1 MLYRQTDRQ
10 TDEQTDQQTEPEQ
23 PKTLEELK
31 EYFYNELDNRQ
42 ENNIIEPENAS
53 FLKRFIAQADSI
65 DDVYKIAAL
74 GTMYKKTGFHFDV
87 RLEKDTNK
95 IKYLSKNENL
105 SFKSDIDSPNKNIK
119 NQLIIGDN
127 YDALKNL
134 LINYRNQIDVI
145 YIDPPYG
152 KDDMGQF
159 AETNYNNAITRDNL
173 LSMLYPRL
181 QMAKQLLSEDGVIF
195 CSIDDKNQA
204 YVKCLFDDVFGDE
217 NFIFNIPRLNKKGGK
232 STNTIQK
239 NHDYILCYCK
249 NSQDTVFSQLLKEE
263 SSYNCSDEYEKERGK
278 YKLSQTLDYNSLQ
291 YSSNMDYEIVIGDN
305 KYYPGGSYENFI
317 QRHLGNHGKID
328 WVWRWSQKS
337 IDWGIKNGFIV
348 VKGDRLYTK
357 TYLKCRKKQGCNEI
371 EYLEGTK
378 PYTTL
383 YYIDNLF
390 SNDNGKK
397 NLDLIFENSSV
408 LFRNPKPINLIKSL
422 VKMVN
427 LSPNAIILDFFAG
440 SGTTGQAVLE
450 LNKEDGGQRSFILC
464 TNNEKTEMNPTG
476 IAYDVTSKRLKRVM
490 TGECYDGSNDFKWIQ
505 DNEALGGDLE
515 VVDISECDDVV
526 DFNEMSPFELIDE
539 TLYGLDKFENIA
551 DKIKWVCENFKFTM
565 KSLDEEHSSN
575 SKENE

>member
-1 MLYRQTDRQ
+1 
-10 TDEQTDQQTEPEQ
+10 
-23 PKTLEELK
+23 
-31 EYFYNELDNRQ
+31 
-42 ENNIIEPENAS
+42 
-53 FLKRFIAQADSI
+53 
-65 DDVYKIAAL
+65 
-74 GTMYKKTGFHFDV
+74 MYKKTGFHFDV

-152 KDDMGQF
+152 KDDMGKF

-204 YVKCLFDDVFGDE
+204 YVKCLFDDVFGEENFVANQIWKNKSGGGNDSSHIAVDHEYIHVYSKNKNNCKFNLDKNATVTTNYNLTDE
-217 NFIFNIPRLNKKGGK
+217 NGKKYGLDRLDKQSLGYQESLDFIIFGPDGKEYKVEHKDPNNKMARWRWSK
-232 STNTIQK
+232 
-239 NHDYILCYCK
+239 
-249 NSQDTVFSQLLKEE
+249 DTVKERYSELVFKYPYIYTKNYEKTEGQKPRSLLIEERFGRTRTGSTLLADVLGTKSFAYPKSIQLLK
-263 SSYNCSDEYEKERGK
+263 Y
-278 YKLSQTLDYNSLQ
+278 L
-291 YSSNMDYEIVIGDN
+291 I
-305 KYYPGGSYENFI
+305 
-317 QRHLGNHGKID
+317 
-328 WVWRWSQKS
+328 S
-337 IDWGIKNGFIV
+337 ISTN
-348 VKGDRLYTK
+348 
-357 TYLKCRKKQGCNEI
+357 
-371 EYLEGTK
+371 
-378 PYTTL
+378 
-383 YYIDNLF
+383 
-390 SNDNGKK
+390 
-397 NLDLIFENSSV
+397 NSSIV
-408 LFRNPKPINLIKSL
+408 
-422 VKMVN
+422 
-427 LSPNAIILDFFAG
+427 LDFFAG

-450 LNKEDGGQRSFILC
+450 LNKEDGGSRQFILV
-464 TNNEKTEMNPTG
+464 TNNEVTDVNPNG
-476 IAYDVTSKRLKRVM
+476 IAYDVTCERLKRVM